1 MHASCLVLAVSLIAP
16 PSAPPPSAAPPTA
29 APTAEAPSPAPPTAG
44 PPTAAPPTAAPPSAT
59 PPSEEP
65 APLPELTAADNGWDD
80 TPTPEP
86 LPEAKPEPVPV
97 AAGGV
102 VVGTW
107 QPPPPPD
114 PALVERNRQLSAQKQ
129 QGERW
134 LIGGRVG
141 APLSLIPIAAGAAL
155 LGAHAYRKRN
165 DGRSAEPSHTPP
177 PNPSMALAGG
187 GLVALGIIGL
197 GTSITFA
204 VLGFMRM
211 QDATAGRLSLSAGRR
226 HAGLSYTRRF

>member
-1 MHASCLVLAVSLIAP
+1 M
-16 PSAPPPSAAPPTA
+16 
-29 APTAEAPSPAPPTAG
+29 
-44 PPTAAPPTAAPPSAT
+44 
-59 PPSEEP
+59 
-65 APLPELTAADNGWDD
+65 
-80 TPTPEP
+80 
-86 LPEAKPEPVPV
+86 PEAKRDPVPV

-134 LIGGRVG
+134 LIGGRIG
-141 APLSLIPIAAGAAL
+141 APLSLIPLVAGAGL
-155 LGAHAYRKRN
+155 LGAHAYRVRN
-165 DGRSAEPSHTPP
+165 EGRNAEPSLTPP

-211 QDATAGRLSLSAGRR
+211 QKATAGQLSLSAGPR
-226 HAGLSYTRRF
+226 HAGLSFTRRF

>member
-1 MHASCLVLAVSLIAP
+1 MHAPCLVLAVSLIAP

-29 APTAEAPSPAPPTAG
+29 APTAEAPSS
-44 PPTAAPPTAAPPSAT
+44 APPTAAPPSAT
-59 PPSEEP
+59 PPSDEP
-65 APLPELTAADNGWDD
+65 APLPELTPADNGWDD

-141 APLSLIPIAAGAAL
+141 APLSLIPLAAGAAI
-155 LGAHAYRKRN
+155 LGAHAYRVRN
-165 DGRSAEPSHTPP
+165 YGRSAEPSDTPP

-211 QDATAGRLSLSAGRR
+211 QEATAGRLSLSAGPR
-226 HAGLSYTRRF
+226 HAGLSFTRRF

>member
-1 MHASCLVLAVSLIAP
+1 MYAATSLVLAVSLVGPA
-16 PSAPPPSAAPPTA
+16 SAPPPTA
-29 APTAEAPSPAPPTAG
+29 APAPTAAAPAEAPAATAG
-44 PPTAAPPTAAPPSAT
+44 PPTAAPPSAAPA
-59 PPSEEP
+59 SESP
-65 APLPELTAADNGWDD
+65 ADDVAAPLPVLEPEDNGWDD

-86 LPEAKPEPVPV
+86 LPEANPAPVPV

-114 PALVERNRQLSAQKQ
+114 PALVEKNRQLSAQKQ

-134 LIGGRVG
+134 LIGGRIG
-141 APLSLIPIAAGAAL
+141 APLSLIPLAAGAAL
-155 LGAHAYRKRN
+155 LGAHAYRVRN
-165 DGRSAEPSHTPP
+165 HDPSDDIGFTPP
-177 PNPSMALAGG
+177 PNPSMAIAGG
-187 GLVALGIIGL
+187 GLVVLGVVGL

-211 QDATAGRLSLSAGRR
+211 QEATAGRLSFSAGRN
-226 HAGLSYTRRF
+226 HAGVSLTGRF